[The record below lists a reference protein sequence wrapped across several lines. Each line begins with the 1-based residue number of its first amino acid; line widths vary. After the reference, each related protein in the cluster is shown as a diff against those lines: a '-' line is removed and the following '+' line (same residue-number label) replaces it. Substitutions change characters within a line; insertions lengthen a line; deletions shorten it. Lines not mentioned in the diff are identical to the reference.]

1 MILYAT
7 FVLYY
12 LTNTVERKTINKLN
26 NNPTDA
32 VACQADQSN
41 RRQKQALA
49 KEKQIKQL
57 TL

>member
-7 FVLYY
+7 FALYY

-26 NNPTDA
+26 TT
-32 VACQADQSN
+32 QLK
-41 RRQKQALA
+41 RRLA
-49 KEKQIKQL
+49 KPTTNKAKASTRNGKQIKQL

>member
-1 MILYAT
+1 MILYAA

-32 VACQADQSN
+32 VACQANQQHKGKSKHSQWKN
-41 RRQKQALA
+41 KLNN
-49 KEKQIKQL
+49 
-57 TL
+57 

>member
-1 MILYAT
+1 MIFCAT

-26 NNPTDA
+26 TTQPKRRLAKPT
-32 VACQADQSN
+32 N
-41 RRQKQALA
+41 KTKQALA
-49 KEKQIKQL
+49 MEKQIKQL

>member
-26 NNPTDA
+26 NNTTDA
-32 VACQADQSN
+32 VACQVNQPST
-41 RRQKQALA
+41 RRRQALA
-49 KEKQIKQL
+49 TEKQIKQL

>member
-1 MILYAT
+1 MIFCAT

-26 NNPTDA
+26 TTQPKRRLAKPTNNT
-32 VACQADQSN
+32 
-41 RRQKQALA
+41 RQKQALA
-49 KEKQIKQL
+49 MEKQIKQL

>member
-12 LTNTVERKTINKLN
+12 LTNTVEHKTINKLN

-32 VACQADQSN
+32 EACQANQPQGGGKHSQWKN
-41 RRQKQALA
+41 KLNN
-49 KEKQIKQL
+49 
-57 TL
+57 

>member
-26 NNPTDA
+26 TTQPK
-32 VACQADQSN
+32 
-41 RRQKQALA
+41 RRLA
-49 KEKQIKQL
+49 KPTNHKAEASTRNGK
-57 TL
+57 TN

>member
-26 NNPTDA
+26 TTQPKRRLAKPTNNTKA
-32 VACQADQSN
+32 
-41 RRQKQALA
+41 KQALA
-49 KEKQIKQL
+49 TENKL
-57 TL
+57 NN

>member
-12 LTNTVERKTINKLN
+12 LANTVERKTINKLN

-32 VACQADQSN
+32 EACQANQQHTGRGKHSQRKTN
-41 RRQKQALA
+41 
-49 KEKQIKQL
+49 
-57 TL
+57 

>member
-12 LTNTVERKTINKLN
+12 LTNTVRHETINKLN

-32 VACQADQSN
+32 GACKSTNHKAEASTRN
-41 RRQKQALA
+41 GK
-49 KEKQIKQL
+49 
-57 TL
+57 TN

>member
-1 MILYAT
+1 MIFCAT

-32 VACQADQSN
+32 VACQINQQHKGGGKHLQRKN
-41 RRQKQALA
+41 KLNN
-49 KEKQIKQL
+49 
-57 TL
+57 